1 MHRATFEDLYLV
13 FELLD
18 ADLEKILKTPQALT
32 PQHTQVF
39 IFQLL
44 CALAHIHSYVSLDI
58 SQPLL
63 LLITVNMTEFFAYF
77 VSINN
82 KH

>member
-44 CALAHIHSYVSLDI
+44 CALAHIHSYVSLGIFLDF
-58 SQPLL
+58 STP
-63 LLITVNMTEFFAYF
+63 F
-77 VSINN
+77 VIN
-82 KH
+82 HSYYD